1 MEKPMAGNPAF
12 RDSVQRLCQK
22 ESLIYAYLFE
32 YNVLSLAR
40 QVGGRSGSRQ
50 AAILFINGP
59 FLSNISDPNVT
70 KDLPKKARAA

>member
-40 QVGGRSGSRQ
+40 QVGERIGWWPLVPSS
-50 AAILFINGP
+50 INGHL
-59 FLSNISDPNVT
+59 LSN
-70 KDLPKKARAA
+70 